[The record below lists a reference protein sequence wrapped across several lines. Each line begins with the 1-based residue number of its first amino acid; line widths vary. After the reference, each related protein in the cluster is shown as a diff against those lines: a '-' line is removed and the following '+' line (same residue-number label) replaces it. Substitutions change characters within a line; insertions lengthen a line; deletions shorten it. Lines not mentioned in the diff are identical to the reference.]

1 VDRQHRVL
9 VCALQLLTRVSSSL
23 HRSSRTGAGHVSL
36 SNSIRCL
43 LELSLTFQ
51 AISFLNAHRESLLV
65 ILRENQAYLT
75 LKGVEECKLIIS
87 MLAMVVHK
95 VPAEDLV
102 RSDGLLVDESLIYS
116 AHPVDSEATI

>member
-1 VDRQHRVL
+1 MYHTACL
-9 VCALQLLTRVSSSL
+9 VFSL
-23 HRSSRTGAGHVSL
+23 I
-36 SNSIRCL
+36 N
-43 LELSLTFQ
+43 Q

-95 VPAEDLV
+95 VPSEDLV
-102 RSDGLLVDESLIYS
+102 RSLIIISRDWLICSAHLADLVD
-116 AHPVDSEATI
+116 TT

>member
-1 VDRQHRVL
+1 M
-9 VCALQLLTRVSSSL
+9 S
-23 HRSSRTGAGHVSL
+23 
-36 SNSIRCL
+36 
-43 LELSLTFQ
+43 Q

-65 ILRENQAYLT
+65 TLRENQAYLT

-102 RSDGLLVDESLIYS
+102 RPPDISRNIS
-116 AHPVDSEATI
+116 

>member
-1 VDRQHRVL
+1 MY
-9 VCALQLLTRVSSSL
+9 
-23 HRSSRTGAGHVSL
+23 
-36 SNSIRCL
+36 
-43 LELSLTFQ
+43 Q

-102 RSDGLLVDESLIYS
+102 RSDGLLVEGQLMYS
-116 AHPVDSEATI
+116 AHLVDSEATI

>member
-1 VDRQHRVL
+1 MDRQHRVL
-9 VCALQLLTRVSSSL
+9 VCALQLLTRVLSSL
-23 HRSSRTGAGHVSL
+23 HRSSRTGAGHVSGPFSTYVL
-36 SNSIRCL
+36 DA
-43 LELSLTFQ
+43 SLTFQ

-95 VPAEDLV
+95 VPGEDLV
-102 RSDGLLVDESLIYS
+102 RHL
-116 AHPVDSEATI
+116 HH

>member
-1 VDRQHRVL
+1 M
-9 VCALQLLTRVSSSL
+9 S
-23 HRSSRTGAGHVSL
+23 
-36 SNSIRCL
+36 
-43 LELSLTFQ
+43 Q

-102 RSDGLLVDESLIYS
+102 RPDELIVEELLMYS
-116 AHPVDSEATI
+116 ALLEDSEATI

>member
-1 VDRQHRVL
+1 M
-9 VCALQLLTRVSSSL
+9 
-23 HRSSRTGAGHVSL
+23 
-36 SNSIRCL
+36 
-43 LELSLTFQ
+43 
-51 AISFLNAHRESLLV
+51 

-102 RSDGLLVDESLIYS
+102 RPDELIVEELLMYS
-116 AHPVDSEATI
+116 ALLEDSEATI